1 LHAGDVIREGKNIYG
16 GAVNIAA
23 RLSDKSAPG
32 EIIASETV
40 RSIART
46 STRVKFEDKG
56 LHSLKGVSDPHRLF
70 SVHL

>member
-1 LHAGDVIREGKNIYG
+1 LHAGDVIRQGKNIYG

-23 RLSDKSAPG
+23 RLFDKSAPG

-40 RSIART
+40 RSIAT